1 MFGDKIDRESFDI
14 AVASKEEVIA
24 HLEARVAALEAEVLH
39 YRERA
44 DLATDRLLSVYKC
57 PTVMPENIVFA
68 ASRPEHVNEQV
79 KVMEALKSEIE
90 SIGDISGEDPD
101 PTTRVE
107 AA

>member
-1 MFGDKIDRESFDI
+1 MFESKIDRESFDI

-24 HLEARVAALEAEVLH
+24 CLEARVASLEAEVE
-39 YRERA
+39 RQRQRA
-44 DLATDRLLSVYKC
+44 DMAVDRLLAKYQC
-57 PTVMPENIVFA
+57 PTVMPENIVWPK
-68 ASRPEHVNEQV
+68 SQPEHVSEQV